1 MPRPTVSSS
10 FGQPSTDFAV
20 PLLPRSVVATAM
32 AATVSTVYPGFLIA
46 ALSVQ
51 VSAEFE
57 VTEATYGW
65 GLGSFFLAATV
76 ASAPA
81 GRLAQRIGARR
92 QITGAL
98 VISAVAQLTLA
109 TSARSF
115 VAVLACLVIAGFMNA
130 ANQTAVN
137 LAISSARLPRLGLAV
152 SLKQSAM
159 PAASLLSGLAVPVFA
174 LTVGWRWAFGVG
186 SVMPVLVAL
195 LVWRNLDEPID
206 PVTSG
211 HQIPFTPTRILV
223 ITGIGFA
230 MLAFSAGSLAA
241 WVVASGVDAGLSEG
255 FAGVMLSAG
264 AASGIVLRL
273 IGGSVMDEMRPRP
286 MSVAA
291 VTAIIGSVGMAL
303 LGVRVEAVHVVA
315 TLVAFGG
322 GWIWPAFTNFAVVR
336 RNPDSA
342 AAATGVTQTGV
353 YIGVFTAPLITGAL
367 IEWKGY
373 GWMWLL
379 VAAMAV
385 MGATVTASQSRH
397 YDRDP
402 MGERE

>member
-1 MPRPTVSSS
+1 
-10 FGQPSTDFAV
+10 
-20 PLLPRSVVATAM
+20 M

-51 VSAEFE
+51 VSAEFG

-76 ASAPA
+76 ASTPA

-98 VISAVAQLTLA
+98 VVSAVAQFTLA
-109 TSARSF
+109 TAARSF
-115 VAVLACLVIAGFMNA
+115 TAVLACLVLAGFMNA

-137 LAISSARLPRLGLAV
+137 LAISSARLSRLGLAV

-174 LTVGWRWAFGVG
+174 LTVGWRWAYGVG
-186 SVMPVLVAL
+186 SVLALLVAL
-195 LVWRNLDEPID
+195 LVWRNLDETAP
-206 PVTSG
+206 PSAG
-211 HQIPFTPTRILV
+211 RRGPPATPMRILV
-223 ITGIGFA
+223 ISGIGFG
-230 MLAFSAGSLAA
+230 LLSFSAGGLAA
-241 WVVASGVDAGLSEG
+241 WVVASGVDAGLGEG
-255 FAGVMLSAG
+255 AAGVMLSVG
-264 AASGIVLRL
+264 AASGIALRL
-273 IGGSVMDEMRPRP
+273 VGGSLMDEMRPRP

-291 VTAIIGSVGMAL
+291 ATAIVGSFGMAL
-303 LGVRVEAVHVVA
+303 LGTRVETVHIVA
-315 TLVAFGG
+315 TVVAFGG

-336 RNPDSA
+336 RNAENA

-353 YIGVFTAPLITGAL
+353 YIGVFSAPLVTGAL
-367 IEWKGY
+367 IEAKGY
-373 GWMWLL
+373 EFMWLV

-385 MGATVTASQSRH
+385 LGAGVTASLSRH
-397 YDRDP
+397 YDRQP
-402 MGERE
+402 MGERG